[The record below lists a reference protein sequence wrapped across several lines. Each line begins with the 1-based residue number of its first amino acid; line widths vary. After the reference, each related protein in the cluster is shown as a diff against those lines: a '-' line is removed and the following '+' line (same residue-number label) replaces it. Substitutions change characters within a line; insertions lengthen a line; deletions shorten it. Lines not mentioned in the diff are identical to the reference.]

1 MRPTSAPL
9 HGYRAKEA
17 LELVLTAAPDAG
29 RIDLLAVLT
38 DEHVRPLFVG
48 ESAAPAIEGLHEPA

>member
-9 HGYRAKEA
+9 HGYRVKEV
-17 LELVLTAAPDAG
+17 LELVLTEAPDG
-29 RIDLLAVLT
+29 CRMDLLAVLT

-48 ESAAPAIEGLHEPA
+48 ESAAPAIEGLHGPA